1 MKFSELKIKP
11 EILKALQELGFEE
24 AFPIQE
30 KAVPPALQNRDII
43 GKAQTGSGK
52 TIAFAIPI
60 LNKIT
65 PAKHQQ
71 ALIIAPTRE
80 LVLQICGELTKLAKH
95 LRLKNLAIY
104 GGKSMDVQVRGLR
117 EGNQIV
123 VATPGRLIDHIE
135 RRTINLREI
144 KFLVLDEAD
153 RMLDM
158 GFIDDVEYI
167 IKQLPQ
173 QRQTMLFSATLPERV
188 KSMVHRYM
196 KDHITIELNN
206 ESPTVSTVKQVAY
219 IVEPSE
225 KLKCLERILDD
236 EKSRR
241 CLIFCSMKSQAR
253 RLAHQYSRKYSVAAI
268 HGDLSQNQREHV
280 MQQFREGR
288 VNHLIA
294 TDVAARG
301 LDIEGISHVI
311 NFDLPNTV
319 EGYVHRIGRT
329 ARAGAA
335 GMAITLA
342 TSGETMDLLR
352 IEHECKAK
360 IDKMQ
365 FSNGEFLPVD
375 PDLFNPR
382 RAIIPRKDFENRG
395 FGNKG
400 GFRPKFRKGF
410 RRGTSGG
417 FRHYKGRRRS
427 FGKR

>member
-1 MKFSELKIKP
+1 MRFSELKIKP
-11 EILKALQELGFEE
+11 EILKAIQELGFEE

-30 KAVPPALQNRDII
+30 KTVPPALQGKDII
-43 GKAQTGSGK
+43 GRAQTGSGK

-60 LNKIT
+60 LDKIS
-65 PAKHQQ
+65 KEKRQQ

-95 LRLKNLAIY
+95 LRIKNIAIY

-117 EGNQIV
+117 EGDQIV

-135 RRTINLREI
+135 RRTINLRNI

-167 IKQLPQ
+167 IKQVPL
-173 QRQTMLFSATLPERV
+173 QRQTMLFSATLPERI
-188 KSMVHRYM
+188 KSIVHRYM
-196 KDHITIELNN
+196 KNHITIELNAG
-206 ESPTVSTVKQVAY
+206 SPLVSTVKQIAY
-219 IVEPSE
+219 IVEHNE
-225 KLKCLERILDD
+225 KLKCLEKILDN

-253 RLAHQYSRKYSVAAI
+253 RLAHQYSRKYNVAAI

-280 MQQFREGR
+280 MGEFRAGKI
-288 VNHLIA
+288 NYLIA

-311 NFDLPNTV
+311 NLDIPNTV

-335 GMAITLA
+335 GMAITLVS
-342 TSGETMDLLR
+342 SGEVMDLLR

-375 PDLFNPR
+375 PDLFSPK
-382 RAIIPRKDFENRG
+382 RAIIPRKDFEGRLGNRG
-395 FGNKG
+395 GFGP
-400 GFRPKFRKGF
+400 RFRKGF

-417 FRHYKGRRRS
+417 FKHFKGRRRS
-427 FGKR
+427 FGRR